1 VACPSSPKGMNIH
14 TFVLVPMR
22 RVGMQSGRAAFRF
35 APQRGYTAFPRSAWE
50 RENFAK
56 VRQLEQLFA
65 GNLIY
70 RSKQC

>member
-1 VACPSSPKGMNIH
+1 
-14 TFVLVPMR
+14 MR